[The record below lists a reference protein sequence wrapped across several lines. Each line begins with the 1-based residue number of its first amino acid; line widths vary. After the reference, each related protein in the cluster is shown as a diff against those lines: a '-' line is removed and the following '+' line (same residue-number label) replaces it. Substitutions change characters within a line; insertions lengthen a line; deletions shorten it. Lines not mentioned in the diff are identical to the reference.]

1 MRRFYTFIQ
10 NHTLL
15 LLAILSLLMITEM
28 GIAMW
33 SIVQIGYEWILRWIL
48 ILTILIWTGMAG
60 RVRLVWDSSLIFLG
74 LSLALACIV
83 LVIFSPI
90 LISLPVPGIFLLLAV
105 LAAMVISALTGLII
119 PADHSGR
126 KVYWIFVIAPLVF
139 LALIMTYHLFVVF
152 FGSGYWESIVEDIYF
167 LLLLGLIGGV
177 LGLLIQLHGENMS
190 SGRYVVVALRSL
202 GAAAG
207 AAAFVVVW
215 ILASV
220 VLAATGSS
228 PLSVIAASVVFVPLS
243 ASSSLALLVAWWIG
257 GLPPLWRKIFVSV
270 VGLWVIYMA
279 MGWFWLIAMDDSLRA
294 FTDEERAAAEVAL
307 GKTERY
313 IDVFDPWKRRV
324 VKDGDGQFDV
334 VFYTWWG
341 LKARLYPYERTTS
354 ER

>member
-1 MRRFYTFIQ
+1 MRRTYTFIQ

-15 LLAILSLLMITEM
+15 LLAILSLLMIAEM
-28 GIAMW
+28 GVAMW
-33 SIVQIGYEWILRWIL
+33 NIVPIGYEWLLRWIL

-60 RVRLVWDSSLIFLG
+60 RVRLMWDWDSCLLFLG
-74 LSLALACIV
+74 LSSATVCIV

-177 LGLLIQLHGENMS
+177 LGLLIQLHGENIS

-202 GAAAG
+202 GAAA
-207 AAAFVVVW
+207 FVVVW
-215 ILASV
+215 ILASI

-294 FTDEERAAAEVAL
+294 FTAEERAAAEVAL

-341 LKARLYPYERTTS
+341 LKARLYPYGRTTS

>member
-1 MRRFYTFIQ
+1 MRRAYTFIQ

-15 LLAILSLLMITEM
+15 LLAILSLLMVAEM
-28 GIAMW
+28 GVAMW
-33 SIVQIGYEWILRWIL
+33 NIIPIGYEWLLRWIL

-60 RVRLVWDSSLIFLG
+60 RVRLVWDWDSWISLLG
-74 LSLALACIV
+74 VSFAPACIV
-83 LVIFSPI
+83 FVIISTLLIPIPVSGTFLV
-90 LISLPVPGIFLLLAV
+90 LAV
-105 LAAMVISALTGLII
+105 LAAMVISALLGLII
-119 PADHSGR
+119 PADHSGG

-139 LALIMTYHLFVVF
+139 LALIMTYYLIVVF
-152 FGSGYWESIVEDIYF
+152 FGSGYWESIVDIYF
-167 LLLLGLIGGV
+167 LLLLGLMGGV
-177 LGLLIQLHGENMS
+177 LGLLIQLHGESMS
-190 SGRYVVVALRSL
+190 SGRYVVVVLRSL
-202 GAAAG
+202 G

-215 ILASV
+215 ILASI

-279 MGWFWLIAMDDSLRA
+279 MGWFWLIAMDDGLRA
-294 FTDEERAAAEVAL
+294 FAGEERAAAEVATA
-307 GKTERY
+307 KSKRN

-324 VKDGDGQFDV
+324 VRDADGQFDV